1 MVKTPCSRAGLGPAS
16 RSEPGEQ
23 GFTLVELIVVMI
35 IIATLAAMAVPAY
48 SHHLRVA
55 RESVLRE
62 DLATMRQAIDSYTVD
77 KEKAPQS
84 KEDLVTSGYLKFIP
98 VDPITG
104 SSQTWNFDHS
114 DSYNSV
120 DETDTGINNVHSGA
134 GGGATDG
141 SSYSTW

>member
-1 MVKTPCSRAGLGPAS
+1 MVRTGQGRAYAGGA
-16 RSEPGEQ
+16 GEQ
-23 GFTLVELIVVMI
+23 GFTLIELIVVMI

-48 SHHLRVA
+48 SHHIRVA

-77 KEKAPQS
+77 KQKAPQS
-84 KEDLVTSGYLKFIP
+84 KEDLVSSGYLKFIP
-98 VDPITG
+98 IDPITS
-104 SSQTWNFDHS
+104 SSQTWVFDHS

>member
-1 MVKTPCSRAGLGPAS
+1 MVSTAANTKVANGSQPAS
-16 RSEPGEQ
+16 ER
-23 GFTLVELIVVMI
+23 GFTLIELIVVMI

-48 SHHLRVA
+48 SHHIRVA
-55 RESVLRE
+55 KESVLRE

-77 KEKAPQS
+77 KQKAPQS
-84 KEDLVTSGYLKFIP
+84 KEDLLSSGYLKFIP
-98 VDPITG
+98 VDPITN
-104 SSQTWNFDHS
+104 SKDTWIFDHS

-141 SSYSTW
+141 SSYTTW